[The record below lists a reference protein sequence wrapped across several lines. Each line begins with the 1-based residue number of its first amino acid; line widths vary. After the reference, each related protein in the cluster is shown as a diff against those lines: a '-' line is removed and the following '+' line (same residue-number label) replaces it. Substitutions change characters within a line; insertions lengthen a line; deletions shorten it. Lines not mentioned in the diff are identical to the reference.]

1 MLKSKLFFT
10 LLILFYTNCLIAQNS
25 RIAGKITDEI
35 TGQPLQDVHIF
46 IPNTTFQ
53 SFSDSL
59 GNFLISN
66 VPDGKWEIQVWGHGW
81 ETHREVLVLKARIL
95 KNLDIKLAQNSGLI
109 PAGEALSKG
118 QQSKVMD
125 QLMAIFVGAD
135 FKNQEIA
142 VLNPDKFIF
151 EKLQDKNFR
160 VHSIGPIF
168 FSNNETGY
176 LVSTYFKPFVL
187 VPGARLEA
195 TYSYFELPSN
205 DSELAVR
212 RKIRMR
218 IYEDSP
224 QKFLS
229 QLMTGELGGFE
240 GAPNPEVSF
249 SENAGDFLLTFAK
262 PLTVKLSGGR
272 IGMLDFKGEKLP
284 VKFNGAP
291 VSSGDLDLGG
301 SFMDLNP
308 IVGLP
313 ANFNADKLIKLANL
327 ERTAETMEERIFVH
341 TDRKHYWPGENLFF
355 KAYFKYGNPILAE
368 DLSKVL
374 HIELLDSTGHLWLHR
389 IFEVKNGLASGHLP
403 LPDLQESGNFILRA
417 YTAWGQNYQEA
428 DFYLPI
434 QILGHQFQPANST
447 IQEGGVG
454 VGVFSDK
461 QEYTGGEKVRLTIM
475 ALNSSGNPINAHLS
489 VSVLDMNQAVFIP
502 EAKTMEESFLPK
514 SARTTLDKFSL
525 RPEKGFSLQGH
536 LLDDRGLTVEGN
548 LKAFIN
554 GYTDIRTLKTDKS
567 GNFELPPSNFE
578 ESFEIALQATD
589 REARPVRDISL
600 AIKNY
605 PTERFPRSFEFPAI
619 VPRGIQ
625 PSPDIQALQG
635 LAAGEIL
642 LEEALIEDKRELS
655 IGPMIYGRPDK
666 VVKTEDL
673 FLNGT
678 AIQFLYALAGQVPG
692 MTVYG
697 TPPAIR
703 FRGGEPLVLINGAP
717 VNSAGGGTFGNTG
730 GGQTAYDVISNLDV
744 FSIERVEVIRR
755 LVPQYGD
762 QGRNGIISIILKT
775 GPDRAKAIEAS
786 MNNYTLFE
794 FRGFPKVQS
803 FEEVE
808 TNRAGFPFLFGYKPT
823 LYWNANLLAQESR
836 MSQAI
841 EFNLNE
847 KTGPILVE
855 IRGISDLGEPI
866 HGTFLLNAVKLEN
879 DSKSD

>member
-1 MLKSKLFFT
+1 MLKSRLFFT
-10 LLILFYTNCLIAQNS
+10 LLILFYTNCLLAQNS

-53 SFSDSL
+53 AFSDSL
-59 GNFLISN
+59 GGFLISN
-66 VPDGKWEIQVWGHGW
+66 VPEGKWEVQVWGHGW
-81 ETHREVLVLKARIL
+81 ETHREELVLKAGIL
-95 KNLDIKLAQNSGLI
+95 KNMAIKLGQNSGLD
-109 PAGEALSKG
+109 PVAETLSKG
-118 QQSKVMD
+118 QLTKVID
-125 QLMAIFVGAD
+125 QLMQIFVGAD
-135 FKNQEIA
+135 FKKQEVA

-168 FSNNETGY
+168 FSNNESGY

-187 VPGARLEA
+187 APGARVEA

-212 RKIRMR
+212 RKVRMR

-229 QLMTGELGGFE
+229 QLMTGSLESFE
-240 GAPNPEVSF
+240 FDPKPEVSF
-249 SENAGDFLLTFAK
+249 AEYPGDYLLSFSK
-262 PLTVKLSGGR
+262 PLAVSLSGGR
-272 IGMLDFKGEKLP
+272 KGSLDFKGEKLP

-291 VSSGDLDLGG
+291 VSSGNLDLGG
-301 SFMDLNP
+301 SFLDLNP
-308 IVGLP
+308 IFGLP

-355 KAYFKYGNPILAE
+355 KAYFNYGNPIMAE

-374 HIELLDSTGHLWLHR
+374 HVELLDSTGYLWLHR
-389 IFEVKNGLASGHLP
+389 VFEVKNGVASGHLV

-417 YTAWGQNYQEA
+417 YTAWGQNYQAA

-434 QILGHQFQPANST
+434 QILGHQFQPANSI
-447 IQEGGVG
+447 IQEGGFG

-461 QEYTGGEKVRLTIM
+461 LEYKGGEKVKLNIM
-475 ALNSSGNPINAHLS
+475 ALNSVGNPINANLS
-489 VSVLDMNQAVFIP
+489 VSVLDLNQAVFIP
-502 EAKTMEESFLPK
+502 ETKTMEESFIPK
-514 SARTTLDKFSL
+514 SAVTTLDKFPAN
-525 RPEKGFSLQGH
+525 PEKGFSLKGQ
-536 LLDDRGLTVEGN
+536 LMDRGGN
-548 LKAFIN
+548 AVDGSLKAFIN
-554 GYTDIRTLKTDKS
+554 GYTDIRSLRSDKS
-567 GNFELPPSNFE
+567 GNFELPSSNFE

-600 AIKNY
+600 GIKNY
-605 PTERFPRSFEFPAI
+605 PARKLPDTLNYPPV
-619 VPRGIQ
+619 VPRGIL
-625 PSPDIQALQG
+625 PSPDIQVLKG
-635 LAAGEIL
+635 LVAGEIL
-642 LEEALIEDKRELS
+642 LEEAIIEDKRELS

-678 AIQFLYALAGQVPG
+678 SIQFLYALAGQVPG

-730 GGQTAYDVISNLDV
+730 GGQTAFDVISNLDV

-775 GPDRAKAIEAS
+775 GLDRAKSIEAA

-794 FRGFPKVQS
+794 FKGYPKAQS

-808 TNRAGFPFLFGYKPT
+808 KNRLEFPFLFGFKPT
-823 LYWNANLLAQESR
+823 LYWNAALLAQESR
-836 MSQAI
+836 MSQQV
-841 EFNLNE
+841 EFSLNE
-847 KTGPILVE
+847 KAGPILVE

-866 HGTFLLNAVKLEN
+866 YGTFLLNAGKLEN

>member
-1 MLKSKLFFT
+1 MNLRIIFS
-10 LLILFYTNCLIAQNS
+10 LLCFLQVALLNGQTS
-25 RIAGKITDEI
+25 RIQGKVTDKIT
-35 TGQPLQDVHIF
+35 GNPLQDVHIF

-66 VPDGKWEIQVWGHGW
+66 VPEGKWEIQVWGHGW
-81 ETHREVLVLKARIL
+81 ETHREELVLKARIL
-95 KNLDIKLAQNSGLI
+95 KNVDIKLTQNSGLN
-109 PAGEALSKG
+109 PVGEALSKG

-125 QLMAIFVGAD
+125 RLMDIFVGAD
-135 FKNQEIA
+135 FKNQE
-142 VLNPDKFIF
+142 VTMLNPDKLIF
-151 EKLQDKNFR
+151 EKLQDKNFK

-168 FSNNETGY
+168 FSNYETGY
-176 LVSTYFKPFVL
+176 LVSTYFRPFVL
-187 VPGARLEA
+187 APGVRVEA

-212 RKIRMR
+212 RKVRMR

-229 QLMTGELGGFE
+229 QLMTGSLESFE
-240 GAPNPEVSF
+240 SDPKPEVSF
-249 SENAGDFLLTFAK
+249 AEYPGDYLLSFSK
-262 PLTVKLSGGR
+262 PLTVNLSGGR
-272 IGMLDFKGEKLP
+272 KGSLDFKGEKLP
-284 VKFNGAP
+284 VRFNGAP

-301 SFMDLNP
+301 SFLNLNP
-308 IVGLP
+308 IFGLP
-313 ANFNADKLIKLANL
+313 ANFNAAKLIKLANL
-327 ERTAETMEERIFVH
+327 ERTAESMEERIFVH

-355 KAYFKYGNPILAE
+355 KAYFNYGNPILAE

-374 HIELLDSTGHLWLHR
+374 HVELLDSTGYLWLHR
-389 IFEVKNGLASGHLP
+389 VFEVKNGVASGHLP

-428 DFYLPI
+428 DFYQPI

-447 IQEGGVG
+447 IREGGVG
-454 VGVFSDK
+454 IGVFSDK
-461 QEYTGGEKVRLTIM
+461 QEYEGGEKVKLNIM

-489 VSVLDMNQAVFIP
+489 VTVLDLNQAVYVP
-502 EAKTMEESFLPK
+502 EAKTMAESFFPK
-514 SARTTLDKFSL
+514 SAFTALDKFPSH
-525 RPEKGFSLQGH
+525 PENGFSLQGQ
-536 LLDDRGLTVEGN
+536 LMDRGGNGIIGN

-554 GYTDIRTLKTDKS
+554 GYSDIRSLRTDKS

-578 ESFEIALQATD
+578 DSFEIALQATD
-589 REARPVRDISL
+589 REVRPVRNISL
-600 AIKNY
+600 GIKNFPTQKLPATLNY
-605 PTERFPRSFEFPAI
+605 PSV
-619 VPRGIQ
+619 VPRGIL

-635 LAAGEIL
+635 LVAGEIL
-642 LEEALIEDKRELS
+642 LEEAIIEAKRELS

-666 VVKTEDL
+666 VVRTEDL

-678 AIQFLYALAGQVPG
+678 PIQFLYALAGQVPG

-775 GPDRAKAIEAS
+775 GLDRAKAIEGS

-794 FRGFPKVQS
+794 LKGYPKAQS

-808 TNRAGFPFLFGYKPT
+808 TNRAEFPFLFGFKPT
-823 LYWNANLLAQESR
+823 LYWNANLLALESR

-847 KTGPILVE
+847 KAGPILVE

-866 HGTFLLNAVKLEN
+866 YGTFLLNAVKLEN